1 MAYKLSNCKVVL
13 TRNSHQAYAM
23 FEAYVKAKSKKVN
36 TVNEDEL
43 KKEIAALR
51 NRLEV
56 LEKIVTDEG
65 YQLKKEIHSL

>member
-1 MAYKLSNCKVVL
+1 MESSHVVAIVAIVFGC
-13 TRNSHQAYAM
+13 SYAM

-65 YQLKKEIHSL
+65 YQLKKEIDSL